1 MDTQNDVINDSQMP
15 LVIGLEQLQIKEP
28 SEIVLNNQGNFIIV
42 SNLTQIQILKSVID
56 FGNQQ

>member
-56 FGNQQ
+56 FGNQ